1 MKESQLEEMIQP
13 TLQHEVYHQTPV
25 STPKLPKTADLKS
38 ELLSNVESPS
48 PASPTRVDKR
58 HERAHPKKT
67 EPTIILGNKEEAI
80 IKVKKAPRVTQF
92 KKPDPD
98 QWLIDQIALRNN
110 EVRYKYQLN
119 QLCSQTESARRQ
131 AQLENSRFGQKNG
144 SRAPTTIQEAMRYK
158 NQFQSMTN
166 RMK

>member
-13 TLQHEVYHQTPV
+13 TLQHEVYHSTPV

-48 PASPTRVDKR
+48 PASPTRVDKG
-58 HERAHPKKT
+58 HERAHPKKN
-67 EPTIILGNKEEAI
+67 EPTIILGNTEEAI

-98 QWLIDQIALRNN
+98 
-110 EVRYKYQLN
+110 
-119 QLCSQTESARRQ
+119 
-131 AQLENSRFGQKNG
+131 
-144 SRAPTTIQEAMRYK
+144 
-158 NQFQSMTN
+158 
-166 RMK
+166 